1 MQGPSG
7 PQRGLPAF
15 SLPEPA
21 LGPGALLE
29 AELLGG
35 WWCHCLYGRQGA
47 AVPLPGDPPHALCPA
62 YQEEEEAGSCWNDSR
77 WSLLCQEEGTWFLAG
92 IRDFP
97 SDCLRPRA
105 FFPVQTHGPWI
116 SHVTRGAYLED
127 QLTWDWG
134 PDGEETE
141 TQTCPPY
148 TQHGVPVAAA
158 VSILTPRICH
168 CLYQGILPPGTLCV
182 LYAEGQENRCEMTS
196 APPLLCQ
203 TTEGSWVLVG
213 MAVQGSRELF
223 AAIGPE
229 EAWISQTVGE
239 AHFLPSSGSPH
250 WPTGG
255 SNLCPPELAKASGSP
270 RAVHF
275 LLLLTLLIQS

>member
-62 YQEEEEAGSCWNDSR
+62 YQEEEEAGHCWNDSH

-97 SDCLRPRA
+97 SGCLRPRA

-116 SHVTRGAYLED
+116 SHVTQGAYLED

-141 TQTCPPY
+141 TQTCPPH
-148 TQHGVPVAAA
+148 TQHGDTPG
-158 VSILTPRICH
+158 VSRCG
-168 CLYQGILPPGTLCV
+168 CSLP
-182 LYAEGQENRCEMTS
+182 
-196 APPLLCQ
+196 
-203 TTEGSWVLVG
+203 
-213 MAVQGSRELF
+213 
-223 AAIGPE
+223 
-229 EAWISQTVGE
+229 
-239 AHFLPSSGSPH
+239 
-250 WPTGG
+250 
-255 SNLCPPELAKASGSP
+255 
-270 RAVHF
+270 
-275 LLLLTLLIQS
+275 